1 MIEVSRKAV
10 FEQQARGL
18 GVDIELVN
26 SAIEKL
32 STLQHT
38 AIEKL
43 SKWRRAAQPN
53 IEDVDHIQH
62 MQHISRTQETP
73 VHKRGQVR
81 RGRQKRRPETLPPAV
96 SLCTDSTATQAQ
108 EYTTETHLRHVR
120 QAQDSTPVTGEC
132 ALP

>member
-18 GVDIELVN
+18 GVDIQLVN

-32 STLQHT
+32 S
-38 AIEKL
+38 
-43 SKWRRAAQPN
+43 KWRRGAQPN
-53 IEDVDHIQH
+53 IED
-62 MQHISRTQETP
+62 MEHISHSQQTP

-81 RGRQKRRPETLPPAV
+81 RGRQKRRPETPPPAV
-96 SLCTDSTATQAQ
+96 SVCTDSTATQAQ
-108 EYTTETHLRHVR
+108 VSTPQTHFTHVPL
-120 QAQDSTPVTGEC
+120 AQDFTPVTGEC